1 MAARPLPVLP
11 DRGGGT
17 WREEEKRAGV
27 FGGVK
32 YDARERGGERKR
44 DVRGDSV
51 ACCVYYVTF

>member
-1 MAARPLPVLP
+1 MGEAWSTCIGKRRRV
-11 DRGGGT
+11 
-17 WREEEKRAGV
+17 EEKKRAGV